1 MRLLRLRL
9 AVAVHTA
16 RAGVQQEA
24 TDAERHA
31 AASSP
36 PKLMARGTFQHT
48 ARRCTAARGCAAV
61 RRSCLALHGRRCQV
75 GHSESP
81 AATPRA
87 TSAARQA
94 LRRSSGV
101 LKASDFSGAPT
112 RYAPAS
118 PAMIR
123 GGALPSAVQRA
134 AKLGFAA
141 VSGLV
146 TGQGRRAPF
155 GHNATFCQSLGTHSK
170 GAPQA
175 APCAQL
181 LSPAVS
187 AERQVHAS
195 SSPGEQLR
203 VISRGGAY
211 GGPARGGGAR
221 QASLSAL
228 ALARVRQNPPRRRR
242 LLQLVLHST
251 ILLHRACGHQT
262 TRDKS
267 EHQKNATDQNTYRKC
282 GTQVIGKLCAH
293 LFCERIRCSC

>member
-1 MRLLRLRL
+1 
-9 AVAVHTA
+9 
-16 RAGVQQEA
+16 
-24 TDAERHA
+24 
-31 AASSP
+31 
-36 PKLMARGTFQHT
+36 MARGTFQHT

-211 GGPARGGGAR
+211 GGPAPPPGA
-221 QASLSAL
+221 AV
-228 ALARVRQNPPRRRR
+228 RVRRRSPRLRW
-242 LLQLVLHST
+242 
-251 ILLHRACGHQT
+251 RACGRTPRAVGGSYSLFFTQPSSST
-262 TRDKS
+262 ALVATRRQGTS
-267 EHQKNATDQNTYRKC
+267 QNTKK
-282 GTQVIGKLCAH
+282 TPQ
-293 LFCERIRCSC
+293 IRTHTESAGHKS